1 MDIINRIFLQE
12 GKGVNMQSRLY
23 ETSMNVVTRMLFK
36 RRYFDNTKQSTAKA
50 EEFKPELVVK
60 LMNLAGVFNLSDYIP
75 YLKPFDLQGYVPIMK
90 EASSRM
96 DRFLSKI
103 VEEHVKDSKSTSTAA
118 DHRDE
123 EEEVKDFVDV
133 MLSLP
138 AETGSGRLEKNT
150 IKAVIDVSPRTL

>member
-1 MDIINRIFLQE
+1 
-12 GKGVNMQSRLY
+12 MQSRLY

-36 RRYFDNTKQSTAKA
+36 RRYFDNTKQSTAEA
-50 EEFKPELVVK
+50 EEFKELVVK

-103 VEEHVKDSKSTSTAA
+103 VEEHVEDSKSTSTAA

-123 EEEVKDFVDV
+123 EEEEEAKDFVDV

-138 AETGSGRLEKNT
+138 AAETGSGRLEKNT

>member
-1 MDIINRIFLQE
+1 
-12 GKGVNMQSRLY
+12 
-23 ETSMNVVTRMLFK
+23 MLFK
-36 RRYFDNTKQSTAKA
+36 RRYFDNTKQSTAEA
-50 EEFKPELVVK
+50 EEFKELVVK

-103 VEEHVKDSKSTSTAA
+103 VEEHVEDSKSTSTAA

-123 EEEVKDFVDV
+123 EEEEEAKDFVDV

-138 AETGSGRLEKNT
+138 AAETGSGRLEKNT

>member
-1 MDIINRIFLQE
+1 
-12 GKGVNMQSRLY
+12 MQSRLY

-36 RRYFDNTKQSTAKA
+36 RRYFDNTNQSTAEA
-50 EEFKPELVVK
+50 EEFKELVVK

-75 YLKPFDLQGYVPIMK
+75 YLKPFDLQGFVPIMK

-103 VEEHVKDSKSTSTAA
+103 VEEHVKDSKSISTTA
-118 DHRDE
+118 DNRDDE
-123 EEEVKDFVDV
+123 EEEEAEEKEEVKDFVDV

-138 AETGSGRLEKNT
+138 SAETGSGRLEKNT

>member
-1 MDIINRIFLQE
+1 MR
-12 GKGVNMQSRLY
+12 SRLY

-36 RRYFDNTKQSTAKA
+36 RRYFDNTKQSTAEA
-50 EEFKPELVVK
+50 EEFKELVVK

-103 VEEHVKDSKSTSTAA
+103 VEEHVKDSKSTTSTAA
-118 DHRDE
+118 DE
-123 EEEVKDFVDV
+123 GEKEEVKDFVDV

-138 AETGSGRLEKNT
+138 AAETGSGRLEKNT

>member
-1 MDIINRIFLQE
+1 M
-12 GKGVNMQSRLY
+12 NMQSRLY

-36 RRYFDNTKQSTAKA
+36 RRYFDNTKQSTAEA
-50 EEFKPELVVK
+50 EEFKELVVK

-103 VEEHVKDSKSTSTAA
+103 VEEHVKDSKSTTSTAA

-123 EEEVKDFVDV
+123 DEEEEKEEVKDFVDV

-138 AETGSGRLEKNT
+138 AAETGSGRLEKNT

>member
-1 MDIINRIFLQE
+1 M
-12 GKGVNMQSRLY
+12 NMQSRLY

-36 RRYFDNTKQSTAKA
+36 RRYFDNTKQSTAEA
-50 EEFKPELVVK
+50 EEFKELVVK

-103 VEEHVKDSKSTSTAA
+103 VEEHVKDSKSTTSTAA
-118 DHRDE
+118 DE
-123 EEEVKDFVDV
+123 GEKEEVKDFVDV

-138 AETGSGRLEKNT
+138 AAETGSGRLEKNT

>member
-1 MDIINRIFLQE
+1 
-12 GKGVNMQSRLY
+12 
-23 ETSMNVVTRMLFK
+23 
-36 RRYFDNTKQSTAKA
+36 
-50 EEFKPELVVK
+50 
-60 LMNLAGVFNLSDYIP
+60 
-75 YLKPFDLQGYVPIMK
+75 MK
-90 EASSRM
+90 EAGSRM

-123 EEEVKDFVDV
+123 EEEEEEEVKDFVDI

-138 AETGSGRLEKNT
+138 AAETGSGRLEINT

>member
-1 MDIINRIFLQE
+1 
-12 GKGVNMQSRLY
+12 
-23 ETSMNVVTRMLFK
+23 
-36 RRYFDNTKQSTAKA
+36 
-50 EEFKPELVVK
+50 
-60 LMNLAGVFNLSDYIP
+60 MNLAGVFNLSDYIP

-103 VEEHVKDSKSTSTAA
+103 VEEHVKDSKSTTSTAA
-118 DHRDE
+118 DNRDEEEEEEE

-138 AETGSGRLEKNT
+138 AAETGSGRLEKNT

>member
-1 MDIINRIFLQE
+1 
-12 GKGVNMQSRLY
+12 
-23 ETSMNVVTRMLFK
+23 MLFK
-36 RRYFDNTKQSTAKA
+36 RRYFDNTKQSTAEA
-50 EEFKPELVVK
+50 EEFKELVVK

-103 VEEHVKDSKSTSTAA
+103 VEEHVKDSKSTTSTAA
-118 DHRDE
+118 DE
-123 EEEVKDFVDV
+123 GEKEEVKDFVDV

-138 AETGSGRLEKNT
+138 AAETGSGRLEKNT